1 MTYNYDENDIV
12 NTIYDYYMDSKYDW
26 KSELKSVINELIIY
40 NDEENIMEIIEVYG
54 GIFTICQLYEMKY
67 KNSNLFIDIQLN
79 YYQTLA
85 FIGLYNSIYE
95 KISEKIVLD
104 FQLSL

>member
-54 GIFTICQLYEMKY
+54 GIFAICQLYEMKY